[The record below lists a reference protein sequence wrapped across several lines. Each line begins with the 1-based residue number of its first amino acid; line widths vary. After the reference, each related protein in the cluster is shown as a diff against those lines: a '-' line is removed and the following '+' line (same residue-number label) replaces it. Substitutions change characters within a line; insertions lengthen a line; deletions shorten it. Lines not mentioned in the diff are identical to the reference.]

1 MEAVVAAFIK
11 EKALVWA
18 FSGIVKG
25 SFPALLTGD
34 PDNPDY
40 EYECKETAECANLE
54 KCSKGD
60 AANGTASQCGCKEL
74 TCERECDTA
83 EG

>member
-1 MEAVVAAFIK
+1 MKAGSRGLLHDYEPSCGPSF
-11 EKALVWA
+11 EALV
-18 FSGIVKG
+18 
-25 SFPALLTGD
+25 TGD

-60 AANGTASQCGCKEL
+60 AANGTESQCGCKEL